1 MAAQVCSF
9 HDWFYWYKR
18 TYKSA
23 NTDEECKVALLCVRA
38 QFRKKQVLQEVCAMV
53 ASLREAVDR

>member
-1 MAAQVCSF
+1 M
-9 HDWFYWYKR
+9 
-18 TYKSA
+18 
-23 NTDEECKVALLCVRA
+23 ALLCVRA